1 MLDRFTGLQVF
12 VRVAALGSL
21 SGAARALGMSQSMA
35 TKHMAALEGRLG
47 VRLLHRSTRRITLT
61 EAGQR
66 YLESAERILEEL
78 DRSDAAAAAE
88 RIEVTGTLRV
98 SAPVSFTTRILAPVL
113 PAFQALHP
121 ALRVEL
127 GLNDRVVNLIDEGW
141 DVAIRIGRLREGG
154 LIARRLAPCRVAVAA
169 SPAYLAA
176 HGTPRCVADL
186 GAHNCLSYTLASSNA
201 PDEWSFGPGGAVK
214 VPLAG
219 NLRANNGDA
228 LVAAAVAGQGIISQP
243 TFILCDDLRAGR
255 LVALDLD
262 HPATELDGVFAVWP
276 GDRRP
281 PARLRAFLDW
291 AADRFGQVPPW
302 DPNLADAAAT
312 PRAN

>member
-88 RIEVTGTLRV
+88 RVEVTGTLRV

-169 SPAYLAA
+169 SPAYLSE
-176 HGTPRCVADL
+176 HGTPRRVADL
-186 GAHNCLSYTLASSNA
+186 GAHNCLSYTLASSSA

-214 VPLAG
+214 VPVAG

-262 HPATELDGVFAVWP
+262 HPPTELDGVFAVWP

-291 AADRFGQVPPW
+291 AADRFGPVPPW
-302 DPNLADAAAT
+302 DRGLADAAAT
-312 PRAN
+312 PRAD

>member
-88 RIEVTGTLRV
+88 RVEVTGTLRV

-262 HPATELDGVFAVWP
+262 HPPTELDGVFAVWP

-291 AADRFGQVPPW
+291 AADRFGPVPPW
-302 DPNLADAAAT
+302 DRGRADAAAT
-312 PRAN
+312 HRTG

>member
-12 VRVAALGSL
+12 ARVAALGSL

-88 RIEVTGTLRV
+88 RVEVTGTLRV

>member
-1 MLDRFTGLQVF
+1 
-12 VRVAALGSL
+12 
-21 SGAARALGMSQSMA
+21 MA

-98 SAPVSFTTRILAPVL
+98 SAPVSF
-113 PAFQALHP
+113 
-121 ALRVEL
+121 
-127 GLNDRVVNLIDEGW
+127 
-141 DVAIRIGRLREGG
+141 AIRIGRLREGG

>member
-88 RIEVTGTLRV
+88 RVEVTGTLRV

-154 LIARRLAPCRVAVAA
+154 LTARRLAPCRVAVAA
-169 SPAYLAA
+169 SPAYLSA
-176 HGTPRCVADL
+176 HGTPRRVADL
-186 GAHNCLSYTLASSNA
+186 GAHNCLSYTLASSST

-214 VPLAG
+214 VPVAG

-262 HPATELDGVFAVWP
+262 HPPTELDGVFAVWP

-291 AADRFGQVPPW
+291 AADRFGPVPPW
-302 DPNLADAAAT
+302 DRGRADAAAT
-312 PRAN
+312 HRTG